1 MTGGC
6 HRCGKYSSVLFTFA
20 AGGGSNCFE
29 CVTPAEW
36 KKHRRIRKGRIRN
49 DPK

>member
-1 MTGGC
+1 MTEGC
-6 HRCGKYSSVLFTFA
+6 HKCGKYSGVLFIFA
-20 AGGGSNCFE
+20 AKDGSRCFE
-29 CVTPAEW
+29 CITDAEW